1 MINFDK
7 KTSELNSMSLNEA
20 KDIHALIPLAV
31 PNIENDS
38 IEVGELLSDSLSKT
52 GDSKD
57 NVVTFIEAAE
67 RTNIESGETHSVF
80 FGKLKKWL
88 SWINGLKNL
97 ACKDKAD
104 LTLDVSGV
112 LPIAN
117 GGTNANTT
125 SGARTNLDVYSKSE
139 VDNALPQA
147 TSTTPSMDGTASVG
161 SETRWAKG
169 DHVHPTDTSREAAAN
184 KKQTVDPTS
193 TTDFASSKAI
203 ADFVNSSIA
212 TNTANFLGTYD
223 VVNDLRLTTSATN
236 AQIATALG
244 SYQFSTTPTNND
256 YVFASINIF
265 ATTDDDEYR
274 RFKFNG
280 TTWAY
285 EYTLNNSSFTA
296 AQIAAIDSG
305 MTAADKSAYDAHLAN
320 TSNPHGVTK
329 AQVGLNNVDNT
340 SDATKKTNFT
350 GTIASDNAGFP
361 TGGAVYTALGN
372 KLNNDGLLY
381 TPGINL
387 ARQEFVSGVNTSVST
402 DKKSISIN
410 SLGDTYFGFV
420 SNADIPVGTKV
431 TISFDVEY
439 TGSTTGWAWYF
450 RCQGFGGDG
459 CITVTGSG
467 RYWTTCTIT
476 TALVKGSNA
485 VNFFDDGDRPS
496 VFPGTITI
504 KNIKLELGEVPTG
517 FSLAPADVA
526 FSGSYDDLSNKAFY
540 RLGLFNADNYVR
552 DLETPDT
559 NDTTGYAK
567 LTVTKAAQLHSNRA
581 LVFIK
586 NYSNNKPE
594 IKWAP
599 LLLVTSVYSTGI
611 SFWSANNGGD
621 VDASL
626 VSGCAG
632 EILASG
638 SYFEYDSSYL
648 ISRPF
653 GAFIDTGDGTQSGH
667 YDMDAYGYGAIQLSN
682 GNTSYTLNLTA
693 TTASK
698 ASVCFELDNTSNTS
712 DCVLTVKLGTNVL
725 RYASSAGNV
734 IPAGVYAQV
743 TVLGNCWT
751 WAEFVNPSN

>member
-97 ACKDKAD
+97 AFKDKAD
-104 LTLDVSGV
+104 LTQDVSGV

-402 DKKSISIN
+402 DKTI
-410 SLGDTYFGFV
+410 
-420 SNADIPVGTKV
+420 GT
-431 TISFDVEY
+431 SC
-439 TGSTTGWAWYF
+439 SSS
-450 RCQGFGGDG
+450 RCTNQGQ
-459 CITVTGSG
+459 C
-467 RYWTTCTIT
+467 
-476 TALVKGSNA
+476 
-485 VNFFDDGDRPS
+485 
-496 VFPGTITI
+496 
-504 KNIKLELGEVPTG
+504 
-517 FSLAPADVA
+517 
-526 FSGSYDDLSNKAFY
+526 
-540 RLGLFNADNYVR
+540 
-552 DLETPDT
+552 
-559 NDTTGYAK
+559 
-567 LTVTKAAQLHSNRA
+567 
-581 LVFIK
+581 
-586 NYSNNKPE
+586 
-594 IKWAP
+594 
-599 LLLVTSVYSTGI
+599 
-611 SFWSANNGGD
+611 
-621 VDASL
+621 
-626 VSGCAG
+626 
-632 EILASG
+632 
-638 SYFEYDSSYL
+638 
-648 ISRPF
+648 
-653 GAFIDTGDGTQSGH
+653 
-667 YDMDAYGYGAIQLSN
+667 
-682 GNTSYTLNLTA
+682 
-693 TTASK
+693 
-698 ASVCFELDNTSNTS
+698 
-712 DCVLTVKLGTNVL
+712 
-725 RYASSAGNV
+725 
-734 IPAGVYAQV
+734 
-743 TVLGNCWT
+743 
-751 WAEFVNPSN
+751 